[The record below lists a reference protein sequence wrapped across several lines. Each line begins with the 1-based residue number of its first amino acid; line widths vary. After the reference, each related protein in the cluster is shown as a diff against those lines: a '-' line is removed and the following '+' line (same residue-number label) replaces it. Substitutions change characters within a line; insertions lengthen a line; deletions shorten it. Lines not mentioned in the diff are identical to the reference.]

1 MSQRRQA
8 MCQAGWG
15 AIVLLTLVAGV
26 QAQTAAPSREAVRK
40 EAVQANKAGD
50 IEHHGDA
57 ASAPS
62 PGKKVA
68 VDKKTAASQRTEVRK
83 EAVTAQKAGAVSRG
97 EADPMPKSGTRVS
110 SSASR
115 EKVRKEAT
123 QANKTG
129 DIEHH
134 GDTPASPPAPANKR
148 SEPAKAP

>member
-8 MCQAGWG
+8 MGQVGWG
-15 AIVLLTLVAGV
+15 AAVLLTLVAGV

-57 ASAPS
+57 ASAPA

-68 VDKKTAASQRTEVRK
+68 VDKKTATAQRTEVRK
-83 EAVTAQKAGAVSRG
+83 EAVTAQKAGAVVRG
-97 EADPMPKSGTRVS
+97 EAEPAPKPGTKVS
-110 SSASR
+110 STASR

-134 GDTPASPPAPANKR
+134 GDTPAAPPAPANSRK
-148 SEPAKAP
+148 EPAKAP